1 VLQNSRLS
9 NEAYYESLVHPG
21 LLAHEKSKNIAI
33 IGSDQGTLREVL
45 KHKSVENVT
54 MLKVD
59 KGVIEFSCKYIFSWT
74 DCSDITN
81 STPCC
86 FDNSHVEL
94 VYENAVEWL
103 QKELNHT
110 NFYEKKFD
118 VIICDELRD
127 FLFSDSL
134 YQNEILFSLL
144 FQALSNDGIIIMN
157 LGKSSLTGMPS
168 KNLNKATSL
177 LEKIGME
184 SFHPYENFH
193 QGLTELWSYLV
204 GCKNKECRDNWQ
216 SNSAL
221 IEVAI
226 HEGLNVL
233 NSGKP
238 PLRYL
243 DGSIMKRFQVPHKV
257 FEREYCRRDPIPKYC
272 KLLSSYKNH
281 GNVACSSFDVRG
293 STIGKNAGRGVFS
306 TKNISKGSLIALE
319 MGSNTIRIYPD
330 SKYII
335 DTNIHVLEKKSELY
349 AVFAYM
355 YEYGFSVQFYVSFVS
370 FR

>member
-1 VLQNSRLS
+1 
-9 NEAYYESLVHPG
+9 
-21 LLAHEKSKNIAI
+21 
-33 IGSDQGTLREVL
+33 
-45 KHKSVENVT
+45 
-54 MLKVD
+54 
-59 KGVIEFSCKYIFSWT
+59 
-74 DCSDITN
+74 
-81 STPCC
+81 
-86 FDNSHVEL
+86 
-94 VYENAVEWL
+94 
-103 QKELNHT
+103 
-110 NFYEKKFD
+110 
-118 VIICDELRD
+118 
-127 FLFSDSL
+127 
-134 YQNEILFSLL
+134 
-144 FQALSNDGIIIMN
+144 MN

-355 YEYGFSVQFYVSFVS
+355 YEYGFSVQFYNGNAYFVDGS
-370 FR
+370 IMTYVNHGCNSTNNLGWYYLQDFNTQLNEQFALPETFNEIVLEKYYYNPLYLRHIELLHSGFDFASKDISNGEELFQNYLMYESTMEDFMQVGNELKILCAGFETGFVTNYESGSEIFEVNI